1 MTNAATTKLS
11 SLLRVDG
18 SEINVP
24 RALTA
29 EQCAALLD
37 AGLIFVADDDED
49 RADRRYAATDLARD
63 IIWGRV

>member
-1 MTNAATTKLS
+1 MTNATTTQLAT
-11 SLLRVDG
+11 LLRNEG

-29 EQCAALLD
+29 DQCAELLN
-37 AGLIFVADDDED
+37 AGLIAETGDDDE

-63 IIWGRV
+63 IIWGRI

>member
-1 MTNAATTKLS
+1 MNAATIELT
-11 SLLRVDG
+11 SLLRRDG

-29 EQCAALLD
+29 EQCTELLN
-37 AGLIFVADDDED
+37 AGLVFVSDDEED

-63 IIWGRV
+63 IIWGRI